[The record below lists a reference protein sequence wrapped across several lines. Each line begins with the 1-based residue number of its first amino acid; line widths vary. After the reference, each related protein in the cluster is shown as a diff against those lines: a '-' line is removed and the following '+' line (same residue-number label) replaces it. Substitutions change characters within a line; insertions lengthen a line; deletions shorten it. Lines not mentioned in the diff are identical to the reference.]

1 MVVDVQGLLIKISRS
16 ENLPVLPQ
24 VATQV
29 LHIVDS
35 PSASHRDLAKV
46 IEGDPAI
53 AGKVLR
59 VANSP
64 MYGVQNITSI
74 GRAISVL
81 GLNTVRTLILGVVY
95 QQIISGKQRSQRFS
109 KIELWQHSLAVATC
123 ARVLAKLKL
132 PLKAEELYCAGLMH
146 DVGVLVLDRFS
157 PDDLDRAISFAFE
170 RKTSLP
176 TALREIIGADQG
188 QIGAMLAEKWGL
200 SPLISACIRG
210 HLSPT
215 EGEPNHQAACFIN
228 LADVVAHRCGYVN
241 NSPAPEMEYNES
253 SLTQIGLPLEQ
264 LEIIQGV
271 VVAEVEKTRQAL
283 QIK

>member
-1 MVVDVQGLLIKISRS
+1 MDIQGLLIKITRS

-29 LHIVDS
+29 LHIVDNPIS
-35 PSASHRDLAKV
+35 SHRDLAKV

-64 MYGVQNITSI
+64 IYGAQNITSI

-95 QQIISGKQRSQRFS
+95 QQIISTKQRSQRFS
-109 KIELWQHSLAVATC
+109 KVELWQHSLAVGTC

-146 DVGVLVLDRFS
+146 DVGVLVLDRFA
-157 PDDLDRAISFAFE
+157 PEELDRAIAFAFE
-170 RKTSLP
+170 RNTTLP
-176 TALREIIGADQG
+176 EALRAILGFDQTEV
-188 QIGAMLAEKWGL
+188 GAMLAQKWGL
-200 SPLISACIRG
+200 SPLISACVHG
-210 HLSPT
+210 HLTPT
-215 EGEPNHQAACFIN
+215 DGEPYYQATCFIN
-228 LADVVAHRCGYVN
+228 ISDVVAHRSGYHN
-241 NSPAPEMEYNES
+241 NSPSPPMEYNEAA
-253 SLTQIGLPLEQ
+253 LAQIGLPVEQ
-264 LEIIQGV
+264 LEVIQGV